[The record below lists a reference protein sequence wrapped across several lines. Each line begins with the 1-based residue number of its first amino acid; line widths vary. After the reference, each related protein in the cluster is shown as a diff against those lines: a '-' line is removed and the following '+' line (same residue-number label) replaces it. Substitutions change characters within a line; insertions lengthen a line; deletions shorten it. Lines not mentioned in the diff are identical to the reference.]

1 VSKDTGDDRLS
12 GHRIRHW
19 SEVIAQEIIAKQQE
33 PYVIASGITTS
44 GPTHMGTVCEFLYP
58 SAIVTYLKEQNHPV
72 EFVFIGDVMDAFDSV
87 PKPLSKF
94 TALNDHL
101 GKPLCDVPD
110 PFNCC
115 ESYGGHFL
123 HEIVTL
129 MGDLEITATIHRTD
143 DLIETGR
150 YDFYATHYHKN
161 QKTIEA
167 IAAETARLSGTK
179 KTPEWVDIV
188 MPICENCGKIATT
201 RILSFDGY
209 VIRYACDKAVGY
221 TQGCDYVGNMHIAE
235 HRYKLFWRLDWPA
248 RQDFLHVS
256 AELAG
261 VDHHTRGGSW
271 DTAVA
276 IHREILERTPPVSY
290 RFGFVLLHG
299 RKYSKSKGIGLS
311 VQELLSFVPPPLI
324 KYKLFKTDISEN
336 KEFDPSGNAL
346 IRLYEEYTKAAN
358 LYETTTQLHRA
369 EDKLALAYALS
380 TNKRR
385 WQVEFTDLLTQYQI
399 YENWDQ
405 VADRT
410 GDREGVMYLRPYV
423 ENWVTEEYLP
433 EAYVFR
439 FQPNK
444 VEIMMREIETFAT
457 RLSDGYDDKE
467 VHNLVYHIAQEQKVP
482 VTSFFR
488 TLYRTLIAKDHGPR
502 FGKLVVAIGVAR
514 VKKHLLQLYSRKTSA
529 Q

>member
-1 VSKDTGDDRLS
+1 
-12 GHRIRHW
+12 
-19 SEVIAQEIIAKQQE
+19 
-33 PYVIASGITTS
+33 
-44 GPTHMGTVCEFLYP
+44 MGTVCEFLYP
-58 SAIVTYLKEQNHPV
+58 SAIVTHLKEQDRQV

-94 TALNDHL
+94 TSLHDHL

-123 HEIVTL
+123 REIITL
-129 MGDLEITATIHRTD
+129 MTDLEITATIHRTD
-143 DLIETGR
+143 DLIDAGR
-150 YDFYATHYHKN
+150 YDYYATHYHER
-161 QKTIEA
+161 QETVKT
-167 IAAETARLSGTK
+167 IAAETARLSGMTEA
-179 KTPEWVDIV
+179 PEWVDIV
-188 MPICENCGKIATT
+188 MPVCENCGKVATT
-201 RILSFDGY
+201 RVLNFDGY
-209 VIRYACDKAVGY
+209 VINYACDKDVRY
-221 TQGCDYVGNMHIAE
+221 TQGCGYVGHMHITE

-276 IHREILERTPPVSY
+276 IHREILGQEPPVSY

-299 RKYSKSKGIGLS
+299 KKYSKSQGIGLN

-336 KEFDPSGNAL
+336 KEFDPSGHAL
-346 IRLYEEYTKAAN
+346 IRLYEEYTRAAD
-358 LYETTTQLHRA
+358 LYENNAQLHRA

-380 TNKRR
+380 SGKRR
-385 WQVEFTDLLTQYQI
+385 CWQVEFTDLLMQYQI

-405 VADRT
+405 VADRV
-410 GDREGVMYLRPYV
+410 GDREGVTYLRPYV
-423 ENWVTEEYLP
+423 ENWITEEYLP
-433 EAYVFR
+433 EEYVFR

-444 VEIMMREIETFAT
+444 IDTMKEEIVVFAT
-457 RLSDGYDDKE
+457 RLRDARSDKDI
-467 VHNLVYHIAQEQKVP
+467 HNLVYRVAQERNLSVASVFK
-482 VTSFFR
+482 

-502 FGKLVVAIGVAR
+502 FGKLVVAIGVDR
-514 VKKHLLQLYSRKTSA
+514 VRETLLQLYS
-529 Q
+529 